1 MPVVLMVLSQRKEYS
16 GDQLSLKI
24 RILNMALLL
33 HSYLNKV
40 LLLDYL
46 FQAKLLSI
54 LKPCR

>member
-1 MPVVLMVLSQRKEYS
+1 MPVVLMVLSQHKEYS

-24 RILNMALLL
+24 QILNMALLL

-46 FQAKLLSI
+46 FQTKLLSI
-54 LKPCR
+54 